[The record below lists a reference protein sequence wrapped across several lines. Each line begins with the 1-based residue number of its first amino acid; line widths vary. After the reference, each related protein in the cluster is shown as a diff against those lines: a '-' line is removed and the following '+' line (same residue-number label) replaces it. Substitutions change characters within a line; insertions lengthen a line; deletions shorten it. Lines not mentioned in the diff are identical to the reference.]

1 MTGKAAGDIEEEM
14 GFPSTRA
21 GGGVPVEVLRRLA
34 HFLILDASGQLEP
47 TKPQTQVK
55 EADSPKTVP
64 TRKRGATALAAT
76 PSPQVSIFPLR

>member
-1 MTGKAAGDIEEEM
+1 M

-47 TKPQTQVK
+47 AKPPKIQVK
-55 EADSPKTVP
+55 EADSPKTSP
-64 TRKRGATALAAT
+64 KRKRGATALAAT
-76 PSPQVSIFPLR
+76 PSPQVSIFPLC